1 MKLLKITA
9 MKVEI
14 NQTINPEMVT
24 LYSHRTGEFIDEIPA
39 EKVKELQHL
48 RGGYF
53 R

>member
-1 MKLLKITA
+1 

-14 NQTINPEMVT
+14 NQTIDPEMVT

-39 EKVKELQHL
+39 EKVKDLQHL
-48 RGGYF
+48 TGGGGYF